1 MFNQRKTFRLVSST
15 LWDNRKFLALSDGA
29 RCLWMLLLT
38 GPQVTALPGLQR
50 GSVSTMADTMRRDP
64 RLVAGWLDEIVGA
77 GLAEYDQEN
86 RVVRLPNAPK
96 HNPAMSPNHL
106 KAWFGKWLD
115 LPTCSLKHQHV
126 ESLREYASLDKESMR
141 QVWSDGF
148 GKVAVASQPNAS
160 SAFFARSHFE
170 APSKPLP
177 KGSISPFEAPSE
189 GLREN
194 RDRDVDRKEDT
205 HAHAHERAHA
215 KVPSATPSSGTGTPA
230 IQGVGA
236 QAQVPAPANDTQ
248 PESGGERVV
257 AQSPTLSTA
266 QYTGTTID
274 DYLQEIVKGAGGK
287 NVFVTQ
293 ASAQLKQKLWED
305 VRTAGYTL
313 KDFFAL
319 GVLLAKENRPK
330 GIPADKKLSV
340 SWLTSKPETLCRAI
354 TIAQEVYEQQA
365 RQATRRQVE
374 KTPEELE
381 HEAKRMAWVKESYAR
396 IAAKEKERLKALGGI
411 AA

>member
-15 LWDNRKFLALSDGA
+15 LWDNRKFLSLSDGA

-86 RVVRLPNAPK
+86 RVVRLRNAPK

-160 SAFFARSHFE
+160 SAF
-170 APSKPLP
+170 LDQ
-177 KGSISPFEAPSE
+177 SPFEAPS
-189 GLREN
+189 
-194 RDRDVDRKEDT
+194 
-205 HAHAHERAHA
+205 
-215 KVPSATPSSGTGTPA
+215 
-230 IQGVGA
+230 
-236 QAQVPAPANDTQ
+236 QALPKP
-248 PESGGERVV
+248 
-257 AQSPTLSTA
+257 
-266 QYTGTTID
+266 
-274 DYLQEIVKGAGGK
+274 
-287 NVFVTQ
+287 
-293 ASAQLKQKLWED
+293 
-305 VRTAGYTL
+305 
-313 KDFFAL
+313 
-319 GVLLAKENRPK
+319 LAKGFGR
-330 GIPADKKLSV
+330 
-340 SWLTSKPETLCRAI
+340 TETE
-354 TIAQEVYEQQA
+354 T
-365 RQATRRQVE
+365 
-374 KTPEELE
+374 
-381 HEAKRMAWVKESYAR
+381 
-396 IAAKEKERLKALGGI
+396 
-411 AA
+411 